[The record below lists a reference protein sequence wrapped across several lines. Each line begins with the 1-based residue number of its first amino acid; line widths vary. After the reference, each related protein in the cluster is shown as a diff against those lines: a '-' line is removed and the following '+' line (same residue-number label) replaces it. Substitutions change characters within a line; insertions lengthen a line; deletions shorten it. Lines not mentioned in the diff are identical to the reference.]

1 MKKFFDIIIMF
12 KFGKIEKQ
20 QKEQKYIYGA
30 EKPIK
35 IWDVNEMS

>member
-1 MKKFFDIIIMF
+1 MKKFFDSIIMF

-20 QKEQKYIYGA
+20 QKEQKDIYGA

-35 IWDVNEMS
+35 IWDVNVMS